1 MTPEQQAILDRLSG
15 VTPRQREIL
24 NRVSGEKKQPQ
35 SWGEWAYGNVVGNP
49 DDDVTNFGESLGTWL
64 NRAGETASYS
74 YVGDEASAA
83 MYAPIKDALSY
94 VGLSEGPGYEQELNR
109 FRGNEENMSGFGQ
122 LSADVVGSL
131 LPAAIGAGV
140 VAGPAAAAK
149 LTGLAGKI
157 PGIGPYAANAVGNLT
172 GLGASVAPASAG
184 GRAVA
189 SALLGGAAGAS
200 QGFMEGEDG
209 LADRLGGAVLGA
221 GVGGTIGAVTPA
233 IGGMVGRG
241 VQAVDDWA
249 RNTAIGKQVGGA
261 LGIGPEAARVVTEF
275 AGRESPQ
282 DVAAILAR
290 SGDEAMLADIPSLT
304 GVLDATINSP
314 APGAR
319 MASDRISSRA
329 ASGGD
334 EIMDAV
340 RGGQAGPFVGPIAA
354 ERGINATT
362 RAAAN
367 PKYEAAYNTI
377 IDYATPEGMAIEDLM
392 KRIPAD
398 KLNKAFN
405 TATDRMVYDGY
416 PKAQALIELAED
428 GTATL
433 KELPNVMQLDYLK
446 RAFDEIAQAGED
458 PLTGKLTPD
467 AAFAARVARDI
478 RNATKEAVP
487 EYADALST
495 AATGIR
501 AGEAVR
507 KGGKILDANLTVEQ
521 ARDIIKDA
529 TPAELRLIKDG
540 LAAQFE
546 HKIGNVKAVASD
558 RSVDAREASRAWS
571 DLSSRNTK
579 EKLRMVFG
587 DDWPQFEEVLDRAG
601 SGVGL
606 RADVAANTKT
616 VQRQETNKMIDDITA
631 PGAVR
636 SGQPLNVARN
646 VWGGMTGGSADA
658 VASLRMGIRSEIA
671 DILTR
676 QGGTPQQAISE
687 ISKAL
692 SANPGNPAA
701 GDIAKILAELAGL
714 STIPTAVGGAN
725 EVFN

>member
-49 DDDVTNFGESLGTWL
+49 DDDVTNFGESLGTWFG
-64 NRAGETASYS
+64 RAGESATAGIL
-74 YVGDEASAA
+74 GDEFNAA
-83 MYAPIKDALSY
+83 LYSSIPGRSY
-94 VGLSEGPGYEQELNR
+94 DDELAR
-109 FRGNEENMSGFGQ
+109 LRSNEENMSGFGQ
-122 LSADVVGSL
+122 VTADLFGAAV
-131 LPAAIGAGV
+131 PAALTAGTALGPQIAARASGVPVIGRLMGA
-140 VAGPAAAAK
+140 
-149 LTGLAGKI
+149 
-157 PGIGPYAANAVGNLT
+157 
-172 GLGASVAPASAG
+172 GASVAPASAG

-200 QGFMEGEDG
+200 QGFMEGEGG

-221 GVGGTIGAVTPA
+221 GVGGTVGAVTPA

-314 APGAR
+314 TVGAR
-319 MASDRISSRA
+319 TASDRIGARA
-329 ASGGD
+329 AAGGD

-405 TATDRMVYDGY
+405 AATDRMVYDGY

-558 RSVDAREASRAWS
+558 RSVDAREASKAWS

-601 SGVGL
+601 AGVGL
-606 RADVAANTKT
+606 RADVAANSKT
-616 VQRQETNKMIDDITA
+616 AQRQATNSMIDDITA
-631 PGAVR
+631 PGAIR

-646 VWGGMTGGSADA
+646 IWGGMTGGSPDA